1 MRILVTGGSGF
12 IGGRLI
18 NYLQSKNHSIII
30 LDKKKPSFQVDYIV
44 GDISNPGIVDFDYG
58 KVDFI
63 FHIAAQSGGY
73 FSLENSYED
82 ALWNSVGTMNVV
94 KLAQKLKVKKL
105 VYTSSMAVYGNQENA
120 IEDFGILNPISFYGS
135 SKLSAEYYVKLL
147 KEHNNIPY
155 TIFRLFATYGAGQDL
170 ENKHQGIL
178 SIYLDQALKNNTVK
192 ITGAKDRVREL
203 VHVSDVINALIL
215 SLNNDDTDNQI
226 YNVTCNERLTPEI
239 IINKIGNRLN
249 KELSIIEIDGY
260 VGDQV
265 LITGSNEKLKSL
277 GWNTNYSLDQGIDEF
292 IKSLE

>member
-18 NYLQSKNHSIII
+18 VLLRLQGHNIVV
-30 LDKKKPSFQVDYIV
+30 LDKKEPSFEVEFIKE
-44 GDISNPGIVDFDYG
+44 DISNPKVLDVNYG
-58 KVDFI
+58 KVDII

-73 FSLENSYED
+73 FSLNNSYED
-82 ALWNSVGTMNVV
+82 AMWNSVGTMNVV

-120 IEDFGILNPISFYGS
+120 MENGIVNPISFYGS
-135 SKLSAEYYVKLL
+135 SKLSAEYFVKLL

-170 ENKHQGIL
+170 NNKHQGIL
-178 SIYLDQALKNNTVK
+178 SIYLDMALNGNVIK

-203 VHVSDVINALIL
+203 IHVNDVIKALML
-215 SLNNDDTDNQI
+215 SLDSSTDNEV

-239 IINKIGNRLN
+239 IINKIGDRLN
-249 KELSIIEIDGY
+249 KELVIQEIDGY

-265 LITGSNEKLKSL
+265 LITGSNEKLKEY
-277 GWNTNYSLDQGIDEF
+277 W
-292 IKSLE
+292 LEC

>member
-1 MRILVTGGSGF
+1 MRTLVTGGSGF

-18 NYLQSKNHSIII
+18 DLLKAKGHEIIV
-30 LDKKKPSFQVDYIV
+30 LDKKQPSFDVQYVI
-44 GDISNPGIVDFDYG
+44 GDISEPIILEKNYG
-58 KVDFI
+58 EVDFI

-82 ALWNSVGTMNVV
+82 AMWNSVGTMNVV

-120 IEDFGILNPISFYGS
+120 MENGIVNPISFYGS
-135 SKLSAEYYVKLL
+135 SKLSAEYFVKLL

-170 ENKHQGIL
+170 NNKHQGIL
-178 SIYLDQALKNNTVK
+178 SIYLDMALNGNVIK

-203 VHVSDVINALIL
+203 IHVNDVIKALML
-215 SLNNDDTDNQI
+215 SLDSSTDNEV

-239 IINKIGNRLN
+239 IINKIGDRLN
-249 KELSIIEIDGY
+249 KELVIQEIDGY

-265 LITGSNEKLKSL
+265 LITGSNEKLKSI
-277 GWNTNYSLDQGIDEF
+277 GWNADFTLEQGINEF

>member
-1 MRILVTGGSGF
+1 MRTLVTGGSGF

-18 NYLQSKNHSIII
+18 DLLKAKGHEIIV
-30 LDKKKPSFQVDYIV
+30 LDKKQPSFDVQYVI
-44 GDISNPGIVDFDYG
+44 GDISEPIILEKNYG
-58 KVDFI
+58 EVDFI

-82 ALWNSVGTMNVV
+82 AMWNSVGTMNVV

-120 IEDFGILNPISFYGS
+120 MENGIVNPISFYGS
-135 SKLSAEYYVKLL
+135 SKLSAEYFVKLL

-170 ENKHQGIL
+170 NNKHQGIL
-178 SIYLDQALKNNTVK
+178 SIYLDMALNGNVIK

-203 VHVSDVINALIL
+203 IHVNDVIKALML
-215 SLNNDDTDNQI
+215 SLDSSTDNEV

-239 IINKIGNRLN
+239 IINKIGDRLN
-249 KELSIIEIDGY
+249 KELVIQEIDGY

-265 LITGSNEKLKSL
+265 LITGSNEKLKGI
-277 GWNTNYSLDQGIDEF
+277 GWNADFTLEQGINEF

>member
-215 SLNNDDTDNQI
+215 SLNNDDMDNQI

>member
-18 NYLQSKNHSIII
+18 VLLRLQGHNIVV
-30 LDKKKPSFQVDYIV
+30 LDKKEPSFEVEFIKE
-44 GDISNPGIVDFDYG
+44 DISNPKVLDVNYG
-58 KVDFI
+58 KVDII

-73 FSLENSYED
+73 FSLNNSYED
-82 ALWNSVGTMNVV
+82 AMWNSIGTMHIV

-105 VYTSSMAVYGNQENA
+105 IYTSTMAVYGNIENA
-120 IEDFGILNPISFYGS
+120 TEDGLVNPISFYGS

-170 ENKHQGIL
+170 SNKHQGIL
-178 SIYLDQALKNNTVK
+178 SIYLDQALTSDTVK
-192 ITGAKDRVREL
+192 ITGSKNRVREL
-203 VHVSDVINALIL
+203 IHVNDVVRALMLSFNA
-215 SLNNDDTDNQI
+215 STDNEI

-239 IINKIGNRLN
+239 IINEIGKRLD
-249 KELSIIEIDGY
+249 KELTIKEIDGY

-265 LITGSNEKLKSL
+265 LITGSNQKLKEL
-277 GWNTNYSLDQGIDEF
+277 GWDTTFTLKEGINEF

>member
-18 NYLQSKNHSIII
+18 NELKAQKHNVIV
-30 LDKKKPSFQVDYIV
+30 LDKRKSNLDVEFIN
-44 GDISNPGIVDFDYG
+44 GDISNPEIVNYNYG
-58 KVDFI
+58 EVDFI

-73 FSLENSYED
+73 FSLENPYLD
-82 ALWNSVGTMNVV
+82 VMWNSVGSMNVV

-105 VYTSSMAVYGNQENA
+105 IYTSSMAVYGNKENA
-120 IEDFGILNPISFYGS
+120 TEDGEVNPISFYGA
-135 SKLSAEYYVKLL
+135 SKLSAEYFVKLV
-147 KEHNNIPY
+147 KEHSNIPY

-170 ENKHQGIL
+170 SNKHQGIL
-178 SIYLDQALKNNTVK
+178 SIYLDQALNNDTVK

-203 VHVSDVINALIL
+203 VHVNDVVKALML
-215 SLNNDDTDNQI
+215 SFKDSTNNEI

-239 IINKIGNRLN
+239 IINKIGERL
-249 KELSIIEIDGY
+249 KKKLSIEEIDGY

-265 LITGSNEKLKSL
+265 LITGSNKKLKEI
-277 GWNTNYSLDQGIDEF
+277 GWNTTFNLEEGINEF